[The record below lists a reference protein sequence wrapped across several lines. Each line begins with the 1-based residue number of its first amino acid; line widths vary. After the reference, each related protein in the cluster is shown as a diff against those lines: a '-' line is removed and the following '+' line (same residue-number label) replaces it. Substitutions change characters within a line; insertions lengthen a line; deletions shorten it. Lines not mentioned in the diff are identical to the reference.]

1 MSLRANSLWII
12 VPPRSITVFNWFTL
26 FLLQCCHHCLIILF
40 EALLLLILSW
50 SILCSCSETLF
61 EPVDFPLLHLDWWV
75 DWRTTGT
82 MVFFPTFKDLGKKNN
97 HKNQRV
103 VIKGQHLC
111 YLMHETFSW
120 ATLRQ
125 PRSKQCHLSG
135 N

>member
-12 VPPRSITVFNWFTL
+12 VPPRSITVFSID
-26 FLLQCCHHCLIILF
+26 LLYFYYNVVTTVSILF